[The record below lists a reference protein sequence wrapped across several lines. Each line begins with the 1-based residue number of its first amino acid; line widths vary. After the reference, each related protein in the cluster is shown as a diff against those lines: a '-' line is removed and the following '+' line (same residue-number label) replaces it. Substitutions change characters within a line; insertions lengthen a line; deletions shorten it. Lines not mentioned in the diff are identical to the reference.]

1 MKTYVFFV
9 DRGVSTKNELSL
21 QYKNEAVLV

>member
-1 MKTYVFFV
+1 MKADVFFV

-21 QYKNEAVLV
+21 QCKNEAVLV

>member
-1 MKTYVFFV
+1 MKGDVFFV
-9 DRGVSTKNELSL
+9 DRSVSTKNELSL

>member
-9 DRGVSTKNELSL
+9 DRGVSTKNALSL